1 MIPEIHYLL
10 KKFYTK
16 KSQNTKKMK
25 LKKSSGKNKKV
36 FEEYFKEVTV
46 EKILDE
52 FKDYEPE
59 QLIDKIVEIGK
70 RYNNH
75 RKEEDLN
82 EYKYYLSG
90 FIALGVNHGYKLY
103 FMKKKG
109 LNLED
114 YEKKYSLIL
123 EVQKKFVVLTDTVL
137 NSQMDIISNIKE
149 IEGILVNIK
158 I

>member
-16 KSQNTKKMK
+16 KSQNKKISGTKKRFEN
-25 LKKSSGKNKKV
+25 KNKI

-46 EKILDE
+46 EKILEE
-52 FKDYEPE
+52 FKEYEPE
-59 QLIDKIVEIGK
+59 QLIDKIVEAGK
-70 RYNNH
+70 KYKSFR
-75 RKEEDLN
+75 REEDLN

-90 FIALGVNHGYKLY
+90 FIALGVKHGYKLY
-103 FMKKKG
+103 FLNKKKVG
-109 LNLED
+109 IEE

-123 EVQKKFVVLTDTVL
+123 EVQKRFVVLTETVL
-137 NSQMDIISNIKE
+137 SSQKDIIEKINE